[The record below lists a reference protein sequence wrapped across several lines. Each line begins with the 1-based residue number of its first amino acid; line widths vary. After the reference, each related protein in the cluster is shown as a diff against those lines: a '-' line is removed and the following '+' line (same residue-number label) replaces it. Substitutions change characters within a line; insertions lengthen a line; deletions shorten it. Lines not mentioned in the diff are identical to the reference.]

1 MRFLRLLFAA
11 AAALRRNILRSALTT
26 LGIVIG
32 VGSVIA
38 MMEIGN
44 GSTEAIRRTIASL
57 GSNQLVVIP
66 GAASSSGASFGMGS
80 GTTLTPADAVAIARE
95 CDSVRV
101 CAPVLRA
108 RSNQVIFGSRN
119 WVPSEIQGSTAE
131 FLEVRDWKLA
141 EGDNFDERA
150 VNSAS
155 QVCILGQTV
164 VKQLFGD
171 VSPIGKEI
179 RLKSVNFRVIGVLET
194 KGANMMGR
202 DQDDL
207 LLAPWTTLKYRVSG
221 DNSGGGGSSG
231 NANASSEAHPLY
243 PGANT
248 KLYPD
253 KSAVQKRNSPL
264 PMRLDNIDQILCS
277 AASQQEI
284 PVAIQQITALL
295 HERHRIPVGEPDDF
309 TIRDM
314 AEITKMMS
322 STSILM
328 TNLLMIVAAIS
339 LVVGGIGIMNI
350 MLVSVTERTK
360 EIGLRMAIGAR
371 AGDIMRQFLAESVVL
386 CLAGGLLGIV
396 LGRCCSMIVATVL
409 HWPIVTSLAAIVVS
423 VSVSAIVGV
432 LFGFYPAWKA
442 SRLDPIE
449 ALRYE

>member
-44 GSTEAIRRTIASL
+44 GSTEAIRRTIASM
-57 GSNQLVVIP
+57 GANQLIVIP
-66 GAASSSGASFGMGS
+66 GAAASSGTSFGSGS
-80 GTTLTPADAVAIARE
+80 GTTLTPGDAEAIARE
-95 CDSVRV
+95 CPAVRIV
-101 CAPVLRA
+101 APVIRLN
-108 RSNQVIFGSRN
+108 SKQVIYGNRN
-119 WVPSEIQGSTAE
+119 WVPSDIQGSTPD
-131 FLEVRDWKLA
+131 LIEVRDWKIA
-141 EGDNFDERA
+141 EGDNFQERD
-150 VNSAS
+150 VTSSNR
-155 QVCILGQTV
+155 VCLLGQTV
-164 VKQLFGD
+164 VNQLFGEE
-171 VSPIGKEI
+171 SPLGQEI
-179 RLKSVNFRVIGVLET
+179 RMKNVSFRVIGVLEK

-202 DQDDL
+202 DQDDVV
-207 LLAPWTTLKYRVSG
+207 LAPWTSLKYRVSS
-221 DNSGGGGSSG
+221 NNGGGTSG
-231 NANASSEAHPLY
+231 THEPETTASHPLY
-243 PGANT
+243 PSQGA
-248 KLYPD
+248 KLYPEI
-253 KSAVQKRNSPL
+253 SAVQKRNSPL

-277 AASQQEI
+277 AASQQDI

-295 HERHRIPVGEPDDF
+295 HERHRIPVGELDDF

-409 HWPIVTSLAAIVVS
+409 HWPIVTSVAAIVVS
-423 VSVSAIVGV
+423 VSVSAVIGV

>member
-44 GSTEAIRRTIASL
+44 GSTEAIRRTIASM
-57 GSNQLVVIP
+57 GANQLIVIP
-66 GAASSSGASFGMGS
+66 GAAASSGTSFGSGS
-80 GTTLTPADAVAIARE
+80 GTTLTPGDAEAIARE
-95 CDSVRV
+95 CPAVRIV
-101 CAPVLRA
+101 APVIRLN
-108 RSNQVIFGSRN
+108 SKQVIYGNRN
-119 WVPSEIQGSTAE
+119 WVPSDIQGSTPD
-131 FLEVRDWKLA
+131 LIEVRDWKIA
-141 EGDNFDERA
+141 EGDNFQERD
-150 VNSAS
+150 VTSSNR
-155 QVCILGQTV
+155 VCLLGQTV
-164 VKQLFGD
+164 VNQLFGEE
-171 VSPIGKEI
+171 SPLGQEI
-179 RLKSVNFRVIGVLET
+179 RMKNVSFRVIGVLGK

-202 DQDDL
+202 DQDDVV
-207 LLAPWTTLKYRVSG
+207 LAPWTSLKYRVSG
-221 DNSGGGGSSG
+221 NNGGGTSG
-231 NANASSEAHPLY
+231 NHEPETTASHPLY
-243 PGANT
+243 PSQGA
-248 KLYPD
+248 KLYPEI
-253 KSAVQKRNSPL
+253 SAVQKRNSPL
-264 PMRLDNIDQILCS
+264 PLRLDNIDQIICS
-277 AASQQEI
+277 AVSQQDI
-284 PVAIQQITALL
+284 PVAIQQITELL
-295 HERHRIPVGEPDDF
+295 NERHRIADNEPGDF

-328 TNLLMIVAAIS
+328 TKLLLIVAAIS

-371 AGDIMRQFLAESVVL
+371 AGDIMRQFLTESVVL
-386 CLAGGLLGIV
+386 CLGGGLLGI
-396 LGRCCSMIVATVL
+396 LFGRTCSTIVASVL
-409 HWPIVTSLAAIVVS
+409 NWPIVTSVAAIVVS
-423 VSVSAIVGV
+423 VSVSAVIGV